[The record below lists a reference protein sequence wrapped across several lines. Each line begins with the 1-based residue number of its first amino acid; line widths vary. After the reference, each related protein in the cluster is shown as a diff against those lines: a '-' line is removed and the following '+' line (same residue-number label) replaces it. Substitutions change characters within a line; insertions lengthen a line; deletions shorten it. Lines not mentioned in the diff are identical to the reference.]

1 MYIIY
6 HQSLSISESLLERN
20 QCFNT
25 NLMLKMMTVM
35 PPNYC
40 LFVILEEWLKLNA
53 RIIGEEDQVDE
64 QTIRILAA
72 HRAKA

>member
-1 MYIIY
+1 
-6 HQSLSISESLLERN
+6 
-20 QCFNT
+20 
-25 NLMLKMMTVM
+25 MMTMM
-35 PPNYC
+35 PTNYC
-40 LFVILEEWLKLNA
+40 LSIILEEWLKLNA